1 MYDEIKKKAGAAAG
15 TCSFYAGDRDF
26 FLPRIPFG
34 DKIHIL
40 RIEKEWT
47 MEAYQSF
54 AKVYDMFMD
63 DIDYDAWSIYL
74 IELLKEYGVNDG
86 LVLELGCG
94 TGNMTERLASA
105 GYDMIGVDLSD
116 DMLEAAQEKQQQSG
130 LDILYLQQDMRRF
143 ELYGTVRAVVS
154 VCDSLNY
161 ILEDEEL
168 LQVFCLVNNY
178 LDPGGVFVFD
188 LNTIYKY
195 ETLMGE
201 RTIAENREEASFIWD
216 NYYDSESMCNEYE
229 LAIFIPEGKDGL
241 YRKYE
246 EVHYQRAY
254 SLEKVKELM
263 KKAGLEF
270 VTAYEAFS
278 KNAPTSESER
288 MYIVAREHGK

>member
-1 MYDEIKKKAGAAAG
+1 
-15 TCSFYAGDRDF
+15 
-26 FLPRIPFG
+26 
-34 DKIHIL
+34 
-40 RIEKEWT
+40 

-254 SLEKVKELM
+254 SLEKVKKLM

-278 KNAPTSESER
+278 KNAPTSGSER

>member
-1 MYDEIKKKAGAAAG
+1 
-15 TCSFYAGDRDF
+15 
-26 FLPRIPFG
+26 
-34 DKIHIL
+34 
-40 RIEKEWT
+40 

-254 SLEKVKELM
+254 SLEKVKKLM

-288 MYIVAREHGK
+288 MYISLNKFDKYLEQ

>member
-1 MYDEIKKKAGAAAG
+1 
-15 TCSFYAGDRDF
+15 
-26 FLPRIPFG
+26 
-34 DKIHIL
+34 
-40 RIEKEWT
+40 